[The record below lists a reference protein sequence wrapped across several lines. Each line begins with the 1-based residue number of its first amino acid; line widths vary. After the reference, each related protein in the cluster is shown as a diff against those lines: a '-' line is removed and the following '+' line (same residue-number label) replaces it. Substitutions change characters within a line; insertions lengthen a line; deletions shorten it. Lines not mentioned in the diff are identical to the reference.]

1 MKVKIPTLSHKPRQG
16 WGHPRDFAS
25 ADVSFRLVNPRATR
39 GRSIPCG
46 RGGWNSLAILSI
58 PQCPRWCVI
67 LDKPSRLTL
76 AQGAGLLVL
85 LFLLLLIPLVLSNH
99 PAGTALGGL
108 FFVVIFFFSGYL
120 LLSAAALPIGLRFL
134 LSPVFGILG
143 VTTLYDAFA
152 RASWGAY
159 FFYIVIFLSGAGIV
173 LFALRVRCDLASWG
187 PEDSRAV
194 LAGSIV
200 ALSVAPM
207 FWRSGRFSGGEFV
220 FHGPAGQ
227 DHLFH
232 VTLLQRLLQ
241 HVPPDNFMFA
251 GLRPSV
257 YHYFDDQTLA
267 LVLRAQHTLHLSAI
281 DLFDLYYRCYPTIVY
296 FLLGA
301 FAYLVGRQILGTT
314 KGGVLGVL
322 LLMGAGGLGW
332 IVGILQTAAHAT
344 HLVAMR
350 ERLFTTWTA
359 WDGVDAIRPLVHR
372 PAHYHSLLI
381 CLAAI
386 SLLLRPGRTRRDW
399 SLAGLLLGLMAGF
412 NFTLAATFGA
422 AAVFATLLLF
432 LRGRKDL
439 ARDLAW
445 LTFFLFVGS
454 LPVNAEMLLSGFHNE
469 APGFPFRGPN
479 LEFSTSVWGMWLAK
493 VLPAALVPLAALILL
508 PIVAYGFKLFGVGA
522 LARLDLGEERHR
534 GIAALLAVVFVIS
547 FVIGTFF
554 PYQGFGVA
562 IIFLQ
567 PTFWILGLFSL
578 RPIGHWLERNQPSW
592 RALALWG
599 VLGLTWI
606 QALLA
611 FNLSYK
617 TTFSQETMH
626 ALQDVRATAPPD
638 DVVAYLP
645 SDIVQQATWG
655 YSQGSTNFAIMALT
669 GLDGYC
675 SSQTYSVYGAV
686 PGLSGKSPAE
696 VMDKAE
702 RLYEQRRAD
711 VDSFVRGSMSA
722 DAAARLTNDHVRW
735 IVVFGDA
742 MREIS
747 TPVIPWRKTR
757 QIAIYRLS
765 P

>member
-1 MKVKIPTLSHKPRQG
+1 
-16 WGHPRDFAS
+16 
-25 ADVSFRLVNPRATR
+25 
-39 GRSIPCG
+39 
-46 RGGWNSLAILSI
+46 
-58 PQCPRWCVI
+58 VI

-99 PAGTALGGL
+99 QAGAALGGL

-120 LLSAAALPIGLRFL
+120 LLSATALPAGLRFL
-134 LSPVFGILG
+134 LSPVFGILC

-159 FFYIVIFLSGAGIV
+159 FFYIVIFLSGAGVV

-187 PEDSRAV
+187 PDESRAV

-207 FWRSGRFSGGEFV
+207 FWRSGRFSGDEFV

-267 LVLRAQHTLHLSAI
+267 LLLRVQHTLHLGAI
-281 DLFDLYYRCYPTIVY
+281 DLFDLYYRCYPTVVY

-322 LLMGAGGLGW
+322 LLMGAGGVGW

-344 HLVAMR
+344 HLVAVR

-412 NFTLAATFGA
+412 NFTAAATFGGA
-422 AAVFATLLLF
+422 ALLACLWSLF
-432 LRGRKDL
+432 RQRKDDT
-439 ARDLAW
+439 RDVAW
-445 LTFFLFVGS
+445 LALFIFIGS
-454 LPVNAEMLLSGFHNE
+454 LPVNAQMLWSGFHTT

-479 LEFSTSVWGMWLAK
+479 LEFSTSVWGMWLGRI
-493 VLPAALVPLAALILL
+493 LPVALVPLASLILF
-508 PIVAYGFKLFGVGA
+508 PIAAYGIKLFGVHP

-534 GIAALLAVVFVIS
+534 GLAMLLAVVFAIS
-547 FVIGTFF
+547 FLIGAFF
-554 PYQGFGVA
+554 PYQGIEVG

-567 PTFWILGLFSL
+567 LTFWILALFSL
-578 RPIGHWLERNQPSW
+578 RPIGAWMERGTW
-592 RALALWG
+592 RAVTLWAM
-599 VLGLTWI
+599 LGLTWV
-606 QALLA
+606 QAFLA
-611 FNLSYK
+611 FNLSYELR
-617 TTFSQETMH
+617 FSQDTAR
-626 ALQDVRATAPPD
+626 ALQEVRMAAAPD
-638 DVVAYLP
+638 DIVAYLP
-645 SDIVQQATWG
+645 SDVTQTSVWG
-655 YSQGSTNFAIMALT
+655 YTQNSTNFAVTAMT
-669 GLDGYC
+669 GLDGYF
-675 SSQTYSVYGAV
+675 SSETYSIFHAV
-686 PGLSGKSPAE
+686 PGLNGRDSAE
-696 VMDKAE
+696 VLAQAE
-702 RLYEQRRAD
+702 SLYQQRRAD
-711 VDSFVRGSMSA
+711 VESFVKGDLTA
-722 DAAARLTNDHVRW
+722 DASARLRNDHVRW
-735 IVVFGDA
+735 IVVAGNA
-742 MREIS
+742 MPGTS
-747 TPVIPWRKTR
+747 ASAAPWRKTR
-757 QIAIYRLS
+757 EIAVYQLL